1 MIHRMGN
8 DGDGPNGSDALW
20 WVVGGTVAAVTL
32 YRLLYPRA
40 EPVMPYLEVKE
51 QSFPDVNSVAV
62 RFGQIRELWSMG
74 YIDSNDAIA
83 QAEKLAAALLD
94 LQKEGK
100 AFGVT
105 VENLTT
111 RIDRFVKDVS
121 EYQAAA

>member
-1 MIHRMGN
+1 MGN
-8 DGDGPNGSDALW
+8 DGNGPNGSDALW

-32 YRLLYPRA
+32 YRLLYPRV

-83 QAEKLAAALLD
+83 QAEKLAAALLE
-94 LQKEGK
+94 LQKDGK

>member
-8 DGDGPNGSDALW
+8 DGNGPNGSDALW

-32 YRLLYPRA
+32 YRLLYPRV

-83 QAEKLAAALLD
+83 QAEKLAAALLE
-94 LQKEGK
+94 LQKAGK

>member
-32 YRLLYPRA
+32 YRLLYPRV

-62 RFGQIRELWSMG
+62 
-74 YIDSNDAIA
+74 
-83 QAEKLAAALLD
+83 
-94 LQKEGK
+94 
-100 AFGVT
+100 
-105 VENLTT
+105 
-111 RIDRFVKDVS
+111 
-121 EYQAAA
+121 

>member
-8 DGDGPNGSDALW
+8 DGNGPNGSDALW

-32 YRLLYPRA
+32 YRLLYPRV

-83 QAEKLAAALLD
+83 QAEKLAAALLE
-94 LQKEGK
+94 LQKDGK